1 MSSFLP
7 SGGIFR
13 ELQVVHDTGYFSAQA
28 SLEDS
33 WQQNC
38 LEMERYLKN
47 EPRLTS
53 YRKLDTEA
61 DSNSWTKFISSPLS
75 SSSRTS
81 DSFRTAGVADS
92 SSSSTVFPF
101 RLHHGPELD
110 ESPISPTPYTKRDD
124 GSNPVEN
131 LAWLNMN
138 DTLHSSSSSGS
149 SSAVSWDSDRS
160 DPVLPRFKRPFAV
173 RLVSRPGRRTTMP
186 CAYSAGP
193 SSPDDIPVK
202 APSRFQALHGLFQSG
217 RASAREPGVVPTGG
231 HKADDGLVYGGGEQQ
246 TVIDAKKR
254 VYKCSY
260 ADCEKIYT
268 KSSHLKAHL
277 RSHTGEKPFQCTWEG
292 CQWRFGR
299 SDELRRHYRK
309 HTGVKPFTCK
319 TCDRS
324 FSRSDHLTL
333 HMKRHLHA

>member
-1 MSSFLP
+1 MNECCTC
-7 SGGIFR
+7 I
-13 ELQVVHDTGYFSAQA
+13 YFKFYKLVKNRPFACIA
-28 SLEDS
+28 FYIALVF
-33 WQQNC
+33 QNC

-53 YRKLDTEA
+53 YRKLDTDA
-61 DSNSWTKFISSPLS
+61 DSNSWTKFISMPSS

-81 DSFRTAGVADS
+81 ESFRAVGVTDS

-138 DTLHSSSSSGS
+138 DTLQSSSSSGS

-193 SSPDDIPVK
+193 TSPDDIPVK

-217 RASAREPGVVPTGG
+217 RASAAREPMAVPTGG
-231 HKADDGLVYGGGEQQ
+231 NKADEGPVYGGNEEQ
-246 TVIDAKKR
+246 TVIDSKKR

-260 ADCEKIYT
+260 EECEKIYT

-277 RSHTGEKPFQCTWEG
+277 RSHTGRYNRLFVYLFG
-292 CQWRFGR
+292 CLSSVLSVSLLVRL
-299 SDELRRHYRK
+299 SINLAILM
-309 HTGVKPFTCK
+309 
-319 TCDRS
+319 S
-324 FSRSDHLTL
+324 SISLSISRYPGLCLSV
-333 HMKRHLHA
+333 